1 MKIFLGRIWNLFHHH
16 ADIDSTASLPGR
28 AGEQRTV
35 GVYSILCSLDKKSDA
50 GH

>member
-1 MKIFLGRIWNLFHHH
+1 MKMFLGRIWNLFHHH
-16 ADIDSTASLPGR
+16 AAADSEVAAHPG
-28 AGEQRTV
+28 EHRTL

>member
-16 ADIDSTASLPGR
+16 VDPDSAASLAGH
-28 AGEQRTV
+28 AGEHRTV